1 MIRYA
6 YIGPMRRPQRHSLSA
21 NPDRAAGPSATVRVA
36 RAAAVGAAAAIVV
49 AIIGPWWLIPL
60 TAWDITAL
68 VFIIGIWYRLA
79 RLNAAETA
87 ALSQREDPSRTTAD
101 LLLLGASLV
110 SLLAVG
116 LVLVRASHQQG
127 LDKGLLVGASV
138 LSIVLA
144 WSIVHTVYMLRYARL
159 YYRGSPGGV
168 SFNEDDPPVYL
179 DFAYLAVTIGMTFQV
194 SDTDLQ
200 SKEIRRLAIRHA
212 LISYVFGAL
221 IIATTVNLV
230 AGLG

>member
-1 MIRYA
+1 MQPARHHSSRQNLDLA
-6 YIGPMRRPQRHSLSA
+6 SGPP
-21 NPDRAAGPSATVRVA
+21 ATVRVF
-36 RAAAVGAAAAIVV
+36 RAAAAGVASAIVV

-68 VFIIGIWYRLA
+68 AFIVGIWYRLA
-79 RLNAAETA
+79 PLDAAGTA
-87 ALSQREDPSRTTAD
+87 ELSQREDPSRATAD

-116 LVLVRASHQQG
+116 LVLVRANHQQG
-127 LDKGLLVGASV
+127 LDRGMLVGASV

-144 WSIVHTVYMLRYARL
+144 WSMVHTVYMLRYARL
-159 YYRGSPGGV
+159 YYRDRPGGV
-168 SFNEDDPPVYL
+168 SFNEQDPPVYS
-179 DFAYLAVTIGMTFQV
+179 DFAYLALTIGMTFQV

-200 SKEIRRLAIRHA
+200 AKEIRRLALRHA
-212 LISYVFGAL
+212 LLSYVFGTL

-230 AGLG
+230 AGLGK

>member
-1 MIRYA
+1 
-6 YIGPMRRPQRHSLSA
+6 MRHPQHPSPSA
-21 NPDRAAGPSATVRVA
+21 NPDRAAGPTATMRVA
-36 RAAAVGAAAAIVV
+36 RAAAVGAAAGIVV

-68 VFIIGIWYRLA
+68 MFIIGLWHRLEP
-79 RLNAAETA
+79 LDAAGTA
-87 ALSQREDPSRTTAD
+87 ALSQREDPSRATAD

-144 WSIVHTVYMLRYARL
+144 WGIVHTVYTLRYARL

-179 DFAYLAVTIGMTFQV
+179 DFAYLALTIGMTFQV

-200 SKEIRRLAIRHA
+200 SKEIRRLALRHA

-230 AGLG
+230 AGLGK

>member
-1 MIRYA
+1 
-6 YIGPMRRPQRHSLSA
+6 MRDPQHPSLSA
-21 NPDRAAGPSATVRVA
+21 NPDRADGPTATMRVA
-36 RAAAVGAAAAIVV
+36 RAAAAGVAAAIVV

-68 VFIIGIWYRLA
+68 VFIIGLWYRLA
-79 RLNAAETA
+79 PIDAAGTA
-87 ALSQREDPSRTTAD
+87 ALSQREDPRRSTAD

-144 WSIVHTVYMLRYARL
+144 WGVVHTVYTLRYARL

-179 DFAYLAVTIGMTFQV
+179 DFAYLALTIGMTFQV

-200 SKEIRRLAIRHA
+200 SKEIRRLALRHA

-230 AGLG
+230 AGLGK

>member
-1 MIRYA
+1 MRSA
-6 YIGPMRRPQRHSLSA
+6 RHHSSRENLDRTTGPT
-21 NPDRAAGPSATVRVA
+21 ATVRVA
-36 RAAAVGAAAAIVV
+36 RAFAAGAASAIVV

-68 VFIIGIWYRLA
+68 AFIVGIAYRLA
-79 RLNAAETA
+79 PLDAAGTREV
-87 ALSQREDPSRTTAD
+87 SQREDPSRATAD
-101 LLLLGASLV
+101 LLLIAASLV

-127 LDKGLLVGASV
+127 LDKEMLVGASV

-144 WSIVHTVYMLRYARL
+144 WAIVHTVYMLRYARA
-159 YYRGSPGGV
+159 YYRDPRGGV
-168 SFNEDDPPVYL
+168 SFNEKDPPVYS
-179 DFAYLAVTIGMTFQV
+179 DFAYLAFTLGMTFQV
-194 SDTDLQ
+194 SDTNLET
-200 SKEIRRLAIRHA
+200 KEIRRLALRHA
-212 LISYVFGAL
+212 LLSYVFGTL

>member
-1 MIRYA
+1 M
-6 YIGPMRRPQRHSLSA
+6 
-21 NPDRAAGPSATVRVA
+21 RVA
-36 RAAAVGAAAAIVV
+36 RAAPVGAAAAIVV

-60 TAWDITAL
+60 TAWDATAL
-68 VFIIGIWYRLA
+68 VFIIGLWYRLA
-79 RLNAAETA
+79 PLNAAGTA
-87 ALSQREDPSRTTAD
+87 ALAQREDPSRATAD
-101 LLLLGASLV
+101 LLLIGASLV

-144 WSIVHTVYMLRYARL
+144 WSIVHTVYMLRYARA

-179 DFAYLAVTIGMTFQV
+179 DFAYLALTIGMTFQV

-200 SKEIRRLAIRHA
+200 SKEIRRLALRHA
-212 LISYVFGAL
+212 LLSYVFGTL

-230 AGLG
+230 AGLGK

>member
-1 MIRYA
+1 MQPVRHHSSRQNLDVA
-6 YIGPMRRPQRHSLSA
+6 SGPP
-21 NPDRAAGPSATVRVA
+21 ATVRVF
-36 RAAAVGAAAAIVV
+36 RAAAAGAASAIVV

-68 VFIIGIWYRLA
+68 AFIVGIWYRLGP
-79 RLNAAETA
+79 LDAAGTA
-87 ALSQREDPSRTTAD
+87 ELAQREDPRRATAD

-116 LVLVRASHQQG
+116 LVLVRANSQQG
-127 LDKGLLVGASV
+127 LDRGMLVGASV

-144 WSIVHTVYMLRYARL
+144 WGIVHTVYMLRYARL
-159 YYRGSPGGV
+159 YYRDRPGGI
-168 SFNEDDPPVYL
+168 SFNEKDPPVYS
-179 DFAYLAVTIGMTFQV
+179 DFAYLALTIGMTFQV

-200 SKEIRRLAIRHA
+200 TKEIRRLALRHA
-212 LISYVFGAL
+212 LLAYVFGTL

-230 AGLG
+230 AGLGK

>member
-1 MIRYA
+1 
-6 YIGPMRRPQRHSLSA
+6 MRDLQDPSLSA
-21 NPDRAAGPSATVRVA
+21 NPDRAGGPTATVRVA

-49 AIIGPWWLIPL
+49 AIVGPWWLIPL

-68 VFIIGIWYRLA
+68 VFIIGLCYRLA
-79 RLNAAETA
+79 PLDAAGTA
-87 ALSQREDPSRTTAD
+87 ARSQREDPRRSTAD

-116 LVLVRASHQQG
+116 LVLVRASQQQG
-127 LDKGLLVGASV
+127 LDKGLLVGVSV

-144 WSIVHTVYMLRYARL
+144 WGVVHTVYTLRYARL

-179 DFAYLAVTIGMTFQV
+179 DFAYLALTIGMTFQV

-200 SKEIRRLAIRHA
+200 SKEIRRLALRHA

-230 AGLG
+230 AGLGK